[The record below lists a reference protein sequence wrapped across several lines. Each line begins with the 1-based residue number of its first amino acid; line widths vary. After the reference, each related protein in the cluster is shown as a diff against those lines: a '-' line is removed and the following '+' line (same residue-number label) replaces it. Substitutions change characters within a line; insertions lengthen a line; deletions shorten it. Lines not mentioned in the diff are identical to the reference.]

1 MADISILSQILW
13 GASLALRFALLA
25 LLIARRSYGQYLAFT
40 FYIAA
45 SLIQGILLVVIYRY
59 WGFSSSFATYAAWSI
74 QAVVLCARA
83 LAIVEL
89 CHHLLGRFRG
99 VWALAWRILLACGA
113 SILLYSLVLS
123 RHQWTLAVMNA
134 DRASELAIAGVIV
147 GVLFF
152 TRYYDVEL
160 HPPNRLLAI
169 TFCVYSCFLV
179 LNNTVFDQ
187 QPDQFFAWWNLLGV
201 VAFLITLF
209 LWTWAFWRPLPEPL
223 SAIPFLSEDV
233 YRKISPEI
241 NLRLRLLNDQL
252 SYFWNT
258 GAPSS

>member
-1 MADISILSQILW
+1 MADISTLSQMLW
-13 GASLALRFALLA
+13 ITSLGLRSALLV
-25 LLIARRSYGQYLAFT
+25 LLIGRKSYQQYSAFT

-45 SLIQGILLVVIYRY
+45 TLTQGLLLVVVYRY
-59 WGFSSSFATYAAWSI
+59 WGFSSSFAIYAAWSM
-74 QAVVLCARA
+74 QAVLLCARA

-99 VWALAWRILLACGA
+99 LWALAWRILLACG
-113 SILLYSLVLS
+113 SLILLYSLVVS
-123 RHQWTLAVMNA
+123 RHRWTLAVMNA

-147 GVLFF
+147 ALLFF

-160 HPPNRLLAI
+160 QPPNRLLAI

-179 LNNTVFDQ
+179 LNDTLFDQ
-187 QPDQFFAWWNLLGV
+187 QPDRLLAWWNLLGI
-201 VAFLITLF
+201 VAFLIPLF
-209 LWTWAFWRPLPEPL
+209 LWTWAFRKPLSGPLP
-223 SAIPFLSEDV
+223 AVPFLAEEV

-252 SYFWNT
+252 SHFWDSEP
-258 GAPSS
+258 PSS